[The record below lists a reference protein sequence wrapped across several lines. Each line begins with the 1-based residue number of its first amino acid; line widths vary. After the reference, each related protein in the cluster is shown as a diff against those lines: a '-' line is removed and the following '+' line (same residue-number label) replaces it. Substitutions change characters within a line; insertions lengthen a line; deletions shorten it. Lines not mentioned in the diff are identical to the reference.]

1 MSDAYVRLRTALD
14 GLDPEGFDALDDEQ
28 LELLAEAIERA
39 REEHDRALDEAT
51 EESLSHV
58 PRLLRPAVRR
68 IVGG

>member
-1 MSDAYVRLRTALD
+1 VSDAYERLRAALD
-14 GLDPEGFDALDDEQ
+14 GLEPEGFEALEDGQ
-28 LELLAEAIERA
+28 LALLAEAIERA

>member
-14 GLDPEGFDALDDEQ
+14 GLEPEGFDVLEDEQ
-28 LELLAEAIERA
+28 LDLLAEAIERA

-51 EESLSHV
+51 EESLSHI
-58 PRLLRPAVRR
+58 PRMLRPAVRR